1 MSEELY
7 NSNDYCSLAEQYE
20 ELKKENA
27 ELTADKAHLMNLFME
42 SSEYI
47 FDVVSNMKIND
58 LERKCKALE
67 ADYVISN
74 RELLILQQHIAEL
87 EAEIDQLT
95 AHDATERK
103 DDKWIPVSER
113 LPEDRV
119 TILAAFNNREILT
132 AKYYK
137 YYEGFGSVENYWRIE
152 CWHSGNVTHWMPLPE
167 PPIVYGKECEKNV

>member
-27 ELTADKAHLMNLFME
+27 ELTADKVHLMNLFME

-74 RELLILQQHIAEL
+74 RELLILQQRIAEL
-87 EAEIDQLT
+87 EAENAEFRQLIR
-95 AHDATERK
+95 DWSIVLEQN
-103 DDKWIPVSER
+103 DDFQLWRVEGIRQAMLEINKESE
-113 LPEDRV
+113 E
-119 TILAAFNNREILT
+119 
-132 AKYYK
+132 
-137 YYEGFGSVENYWRIE
+137 
-152 CWHSGNVTHWMPLPE
+152 
-167 PPIVYGKECEKNV
+167 

>member
-74 RELLILQQHIAEL
+74 RVLLILQQRIAEL
-87 EAEIDQLT
+87 EGFIDRLIEVGDELADDREYQDDLVDIW
-95 AHDATERK
+95 HDVTRGLKER
-103 DDKWIPVSER
+103 ER
-113 LPEDRV
+113 
-119 TILAAFNNREILT
+119 
-132 AKYYK
+132 
-137 YYEGFGSVENYWRIE
+137 
-152 CWHSGNVTHWMPLPE
+152 
-167 PPIVYGKECEKNV
+167 